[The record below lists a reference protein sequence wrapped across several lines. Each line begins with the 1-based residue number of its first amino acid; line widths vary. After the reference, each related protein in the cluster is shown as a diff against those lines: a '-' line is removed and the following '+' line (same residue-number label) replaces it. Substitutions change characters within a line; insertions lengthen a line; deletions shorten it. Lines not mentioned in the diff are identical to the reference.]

1 MSYKGFDLSVLL
13 QGTSGNDIFQAFKF
27 RTEGASFFNYTKNV
41 WDNRWTGPGT
51 SNTMPRQTT
60 ADPNNNMRSSTYYV
74 EDGSYLR
81 VKNIQLAY
89 RIPTQNSILRNA
101 RVYMSVSNAFVF
113 TNYSGFDPEIGTN
126 SGRNPLYIGIDETN
140 YPIPRIYTLGFNVGF

>member
-1 MSYKGFDLSVLL
+1 EIAAHAVQSNGTAPGDFKFRDLDGNNVIDADDQTIIGNPWPKFTYGINGGISYKGLDLKVLL
-13 QGTSGNDIFQAFKF
+13 QGTYGNDIFQAFKF

-60 ADPNNNMRSSTYYV
+60 SDPNNNMRSSTYYV

-81 VKNIQLAY
+81 VRSEERRVGKEC
-89 RIPTQNSILRNA
+89 RA
-101 RVYMSVSNAFVF
+101 RW
-113 TNYSGFDPEIGTN
+113 
-126 SGRNPLYIGIDETN
+126 
-140 YPIPRIYTLGFNVGF
+140 